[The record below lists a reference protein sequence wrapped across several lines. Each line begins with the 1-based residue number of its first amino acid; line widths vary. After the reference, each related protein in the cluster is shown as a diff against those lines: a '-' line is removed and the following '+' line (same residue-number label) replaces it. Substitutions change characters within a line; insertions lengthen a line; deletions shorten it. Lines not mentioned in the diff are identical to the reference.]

1 MSLPE
6 PRVSIGVPVYN
17 GERYLAATLDS
28 LLAQTFDNFEIIVS
42 DNASSDRTAQ
52 LALEYAERDSRV
64 RYTRNPRNL
73 GAGANYRRAFQL
85 SRGQYFRWSAADDIS
100 APESLARCVEVLD
113 RQPNVV
119 LAYPKTRFIDTE
131 GRVTSDYD
139 DCLHIQSPR
148 ASLRFQQV
156 LERLSLCNALYGLM
170 RANIVRR
177 TRLLNDF
184 LSADVVFQAELSMYG
199 TFWEIPEFL
208 FYRRFH
214 PQASSTM
221 TKEQLLAFYQPQ
233 NSHPLWLRE
242 WRHIWEHLRSVLRA
256 PLGITDKLLME
267 LYLVRVVIG
276 KSPKLARELVGA
288 GHYVLDGLSRS
299 AHRLTGKP
307 ELR

>member
-113 RQPNVV
+113 R
-119 LAYPKTRFIDTE
+119 
-131 GRVTSDYD
+131 
-139 DCLHIQSPR
+139 
-148 ASLRFQQV
+148 
-156 LERLSLCNALYGLM
+156 
-170 RANIVRR
+170 
-177 TRLLNDF
+177 
-184 LSADVVFQAELSMYG
+184 
-199 TFWEIPEFL
+199 
-208 FYRRFH
+208 
-214 PQASSTM
+214 
-221 TKEQLLAFYQPQ
+221 
-233 NSHPLWLRE
+233 
-242 WRHIWEHLRSVLRA
+242 
-256 PLGITDKLLME
+256 
-267 LYLVRVVIG
+267 
-276 KSPKLARELVGA
+276 
-288 GHYVLDGLSRS
+288 
-299 AHRLTGKP
+299 
-307 ELR
+307 